1 MSIKDGYGGLKRK
14 NKEGIPLEKLMIVG
28 GSGLLGGHLIKY
40 SKDEFEVIATFK
52 DHPFEVEGCK
62 SIHLDVT
69 DRDKIENTII
79 KESPDI
85 IILTSAQRN
94 VDYCE
99 RNQEE
104 ANRINVEGTRNMA
117 MASKKIGA
125 KLIYLSTDMVF
136 DGTKERYHE
145 NDATDPVNHYGMTK
159 LKGEKEVAKAL
170 DDFAIARVSVLY
182 DWNLFEHTFNFV
194 TWVYEEL
201 KKGKPLELFSDQYRN
216 ATYIKNACEALL
228 SICKKD
234 EKGIFHVVGKN
245 CVSRQ
250 YIGKKVAETFGL
262 DDGLI
267 TTSTSDDFDWLAKR
281 PKKCCLNVD
290 KMEKTLGVKSMS
302 IEEGLAAMKAE
313 IG

>member
-28 GSGLLGGHLIKY
+28 GSGFLGGHLIQY
-40 SKDEFEVIATFK
+40 SKYEFEVVATFK
-52 DHPFEVEGCK
+52 DHPFEMEGCK
-62 SIHLDVT
+62 TIYLDIT
-69 DRDKIENTII
+69 DRDKTENTIM
-79 KESPDI
+79 KKKPSH
-85 IILTSAQRN
+85 IILTAAQRN

-104 ANRINVEGTRNMA
+104 VNGINVEGTRNMA

-125 KLIYLSTDMVF
+125 KLIYLSTDIVF
-136 DGTKERYHE
+136 DGTKENYNE
-145 NDATDPVNHYGMTK
+145 NDTTNPINHYGKTK
-159 LKGEKEVAKAL
+159 LEGEKEVAKAL

-182 DWNLFEHTFNFV
+182 DWNIFEHTFNFV
-194 TWVYEEL
+194 SWVYEGL
-201 KKGKPLELFSDQYRN
+201 KQGKPLKLFSDQYRN
-216 ATYIKNACEALL
+216 ATYIKNASEALL
-228 SICKKD
+228 SICKRD

-250 YIGKKVAETFGL
+250 YIGKKVAETFSF
-262 DDGLI
+262 DESLI
-267 TTSTSDDFDWLAKR
+267 TTSTSDECDWLAKR
-281 PKKCCLNVD
+281 PKKCCLNVE

-313 IG
+313 MG

>member
-1 MSIKDGYGGLKRK
+1 MK
-14 NKEGIPLEKLMIVG
+14 KLMIVG
-28 GSGLLGGHLIKY
+28 GSGFLGGHLIQY
-40 SKDEFEVIATFK
+40 SKDEFEVMATFK
-52 DHPFEVEGCK
+52 DHPFEMEGCK
-62 SIHLDVT
+62 SIYLDIA
-69 DRDKIENTII
+69 DHDKTENTIME
-79 KESPDI
+79 ESPDL
-85 IILTSAQRN
+85 IILTAARRN

-99 RNQEE
+99 RNQVD
-104 ANRINVEGTRNMA
+104 ANKINADGTRNMA

-136 DGTKERYHE
+136 DGAKESYHE
-145 NDATDPVNHYGMTK
+145 NDATNPINHYGKTK
-159 LKGEKEVAKAL
+159 LEGEKEVAKAL

-194 TWVYEEL
+194 TWVYEGL
-201 KKGKPLELFSDQYRN
+201 KDGKPLKLFSDQYRN

-250 YIGKKVAETFGL
+250 YIGKKVAETFGF
-262 DDGLI
+262 DEGLI
-267 TTSTSDDFDWLAKR
+267 KTSTSDECDWLAKR
-281 PKKCCLNVD
+281 PKKCCLNVE
-290 KMEKTLGVKSMS
+290 KMEKRLGVKSMS

-313 IG
+313 KG